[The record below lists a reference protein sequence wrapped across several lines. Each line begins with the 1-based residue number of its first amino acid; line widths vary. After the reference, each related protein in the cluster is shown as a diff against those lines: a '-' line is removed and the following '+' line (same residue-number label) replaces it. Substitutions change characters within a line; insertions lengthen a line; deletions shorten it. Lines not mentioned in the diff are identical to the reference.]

1 MPRSRSRSWKT
12 PDLPVRI
19 DVITLFPEIVGGPLE
34 ASILGRARRAGQ
46 VEIVLHQLR
55 DYATDKHR
63 TVDEKPYGGGPGM
76 LLKCE
81 PIFAAVEDVRKMAPG
96 PGRVILLSPGGAKFD
111 QAKARE
117 LAALER
123 VIFICGHYEGV
134 DERVREHL
142 VDEEISLGDFVLTN
156 GALAALVLTDAVVRL
171 LPDVVGNECSIQSE
185 SFGAEQRGLEGPQ
198 YTRPE
203 EFRGWRVPE
212 ILLSGHHENVENWN
226 REQGA
231 ARTRATR
238 PDLLPPGDEPPH
250 DIEKSHGRHQDQP
263 YHSTVVAVHESGMR
277 AHALRYD
284 GKHF

>member
-1 MPRSRSRSWKT
+1 M
-12 PDLPVRI
+12 RI

-46 VEIVLHQLR
+46 VDVVLHQLR
-55 DYATDKHR
+55 DYTTDKHR

-81 PIFAAVEDVRKMAPG
+81 PIFAAVEDVQTKAAE
-96 PGRVILLSPGGAKFD
+96 PGRVILLSPTGTKFD

-117 LAALER
+117 LASHER
-123 VIFICGHYEGV
+123 VILICGHYEGV

-156 GALAALVLTDAVVRL
+156 GALAALVVIDAVVRL
-171 LPDVVGNECSIQSE
+171 LPDVVGNEHSIQSE
-185 SFGAEQRGLEGPQ
+185 SFGVEHPGLEGPQ

-212 ILLSGHHENVENWN
+212 ILLSGNHGKIAQWSE
-226 REQGA
+226 EQSRL
-231 ARTRATR
+231 RTEQLR
-238 PDLLPPGDEPPH
+238 PDL
-250 DIEKSHGRHQDQP
+250 IRK
-263 YHSTVVAVHESGMR
+263 V
-277 AHALRYD
+277 
-284 GKHF
+284 

>member
-1 MPRSRSRSWKT
+1 
-12 PDLPVRI
+12 VRI
-19 DVITLFPEIVGGPLE
+19 DVITLFPEIVSGPLD
-34 ASILGRARRAGQ
+34 ASILGRAQRAGQ
-46 VEIVLHQLR
+46 VDIQLHQLR

-81 PIFAAVEDVRKMAPG
+81 PIFAAVEDVQAKAAS

-123 VIFICGHYEGV
+123 IVFICGHYEGV

-142 VDEEISLGDFVLTN
+142 VDEELCIGDFVLTN
-156 GALAALVLTDAVVRL
+156 GALAALVVIDAVVRL
-171 LPDVVGNECSIQSE
+171 LPNVVGNEASTQSE
-185 SFGAEQRGLEGPQ
+185 SFGAERPGIEGPQ

-212 ILLSGHHENVENWN
+212 ILLSGHHGKI
-226 REQGA
+226 EQWSEEQSRR
-231 ARTRATR
+231 RTEQVR
-238 PDLLPPGDEPPH
+238 PDLL
-250 DIEKSHGRHQDQP
+250 KK
-263 YHSTVVAVHESGMR
+263 T
-277 AHALRYD
+277 
-284 GKHF
+284 